1 MLKKVFTTSQ
11 IKKITGASR
20 HESIHVPF
28 YYAPPFLDI
37 LREQIKSLLSS
48 SGGRPTI
55 KGAEIVRKVRFSK
68 KNWDELN
75 RIAENFSKS
84 GVSVS
89 PAQVVSTI
97 VEEIISSSRLIK
109 KREKI
114 SRRVKVRS
122 VGKVKAK
129 GKERKT
135 NREKEAE
142 VIA

>member
-1 MLKKVFTTSQ
+1 MVKKLFTTSQ

-37 LREQIKSLLSS
+37 LREQLKSLLSS

-55 KGAEIVRKVRFSK
+55 KGAEIVRKVRFSE

-75 RIAENFSKS
+75 RIAKNFSKS

-97 VEEIISSSRLIK
+97 VEEIISSSRLIRNR
-109 KREKI
+109 KRVT
-114 SRRVKVRS
+114 RQVKVRS
-122 VGKVKAK
+122 LGEVKAK
-129 GKERKT
+129 GKERRT
-135 NREKEAE
+135 NREKELEA
-142 VIA
+142 

>member
-1 MLKKVFTTSQ
+1 MVKKLFTTSQ

-28 YYAPPFLDI
+28 YYAPPFIDI
-37 LREQIKSLLSS
+37 LREQLKSLLSS

-55 KGAEIVRKVRFSK
+55 KGAEIVRKVRFSE

-97 VEEIISSSRLIK
+97 VEEIISSSRLIRNR
-109 KREKI
+109 KRVT
-114 SRRVKVRS
+114 RQVKVRS
-122 VGKVKAK
+122 LGEVKAK
-129 GKERKT
+129 GKERRT
-135 NREKEAE
+135 NREKELEA
-142 VIA
+142 

>member
-1 MLKKVFTTSQ
+1 MVKKLFTTSQ

-37 LREQIKSLLSS
+37 LREQLKSLLSS

-55 KGAEIVRKVRFSK
+55 KGAEIVRKVRFSE

-97 VEEIISSSRLIK
+97 VEEIISSSRLIRNR
-109 KREKI
+109 KRVT
-114 SRRVKVRS
+114 RQVKVRS
-122 VGKVKAK
+122 LGEVKAK
-129 GKERKT
+129 GKERRT
-135 NREKEAE
+135 NREKELEA
-142 VIA
+142 